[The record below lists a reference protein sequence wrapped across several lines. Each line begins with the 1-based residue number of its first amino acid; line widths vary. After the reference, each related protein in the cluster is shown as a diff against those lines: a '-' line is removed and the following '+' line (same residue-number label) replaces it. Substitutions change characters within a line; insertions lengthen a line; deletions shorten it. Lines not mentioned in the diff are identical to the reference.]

1 MLRAARGCGT
11 GEVVAGEGQQT
22 VRRVQH
28 VATAGGGFQSHHFQ
42 GLGAR
47 FAEAGADILAE
58 AGGIAEAAQ
67 RGVRIQQI
75 TERLGL
81 FREGIVALALVGA
94 LDEIQ
99 IGQYLGHGAVAA
111 LRVIQTGGDG
121 RQVARIFRA
130 HIEQRAVG
138 LQAQQRRCQRPQRH
152 EFLVTGE
159 GQHETVVTG
168 GVQVIELLFGNDVA
182 QGVLGEAQQH
192 HVVGIGQRA
201 DLLAEAV
208 GGLARQG
215 HDFQA
220 LLVTSQGDTR
230 HRRKGHRR
238 QLRQVVA
245 LLAHRLAHHRDLLQ
259 RDLGEVVVAIEGAG
273 QAHAD
278 EQRIGDRQRGLDGA
292 DVQAA
297 AEVGALQTR
306 QIQLAGGTGRM
317 LLGVQ
322 QGQRGGG
329 HALTARA
336 YLGVIVGTHCGAG
349 ARGVG
354 DRAVVVDRGGAGG
367 GFHGVF
373 QAQHV
378 VSMHGPAEL
387 AARTGAYRGR
397 MRGVLDHGAQHLAHA
412 VARLDHGQAF
422 VGGGAGPDVRPAVVV
437 PGAVDAAGVAQI
449 RALACV
455 KSLGGC
461 LRGGHVEGFLYPGL
475 RHTAPQ
481 ALHVGTGMRMAGT
494 NHDVGGRHAG
504 GAGHR
509 CAQILL
515 DDVAR
520 TDRVQG
526 DEHQL
531 GADILGTGFGQVE
544 GPHPGV
550 LLQFLVA
557 VRGKV
562 AAVVG
567 PLGGRIRQTVPGYAG
582 RVTEP
587 RIGAEHGL
595 GALEGF
601 ERPETEAAQVEAL
614 GNIGA
619 QAGFGDTGD
628 MQVRRRNP
636 LLGGAGTEM
645 PGLAV
650 QRHGAAI
657 LHGDPQAVADGL
669 ALVTNHVQGEDQ
681 LGLGVHV
688 RCLELG
694 NQGIG
699 IDQLHAG
706 AAELGPLHA
715 AQIAVGI
722 AGITRQ
728 RHQHIVEHD
737 LVVAGVHAG
746 QLIDMQHGNQ
756 QRIAGAAAIA
766 VVHADAEA
774 QRGVLGHFGCGE
786 AGIGAVGAA
795 QAHGRAG
802 GLCPAVAEAVAVG
815 ITGLGKQIDQAAFGQ
830 LQVIA
835 DAEHRQLV
843 DVAHGDEHGIG
854 GAATLAIIHAH
865 FQFHCAVGRDFG
877 RGERNGVGVRAGEA
891 ELRAA
896 GLGPAVAEA
905 VAVRVAGLR
914 GQTDLRAF
922 IQEAVGTGIHYRQLV
937 DDLGGGHQHAHAI
950 AVAQP
955 GAGQG
960 AEFEYQGL
968 GLRRRRRG
976 KAGGVAVGVQ
986 ADLRTGNLA
995 PVALADLRAAQLH
1008 YAGEGDRCGCSNAL
1022 ILAGGHQRLASGRVV
1037 RQAYAGFDGFRHVTG
1052 AVGNGDAQAQL
1063 LRIGI
1068 RGQGHAYGDGGGD
1081 RLGAAAQTDP
1091 EQLATAGQLD
1101 EGSRGAAAVGG
1112 AHVHGDQHFVAG
1124 IAEDHAGR
1132 TYSGRQRRCGGRRKV
1147 AVGDSG
1153 AGNRELG
1160 LGRRRRLRAAVTAAT
1175 TSTASREQ
1183 QRKTENPTALG
1194 GSSNI
1199 HGCVHLSLVL
1209 CDDTKMVPFRPMP
1222 SRLIPSPPHPRD
1234 PVL

>member
-192 HVVGIGQRA
+192 HVVGVGQRT

-208 GGLARQG
+208 GGLTRQG

-220 LLVTSQGDTR
+220 LLITTQGDAR
-230 HRRKGHRR
+230 HRREGHRR

-412 VARLDHGQAF
+412 VPRLDHAQAF
-422 VGGGAGPDVRPAVVV
+422 VGGGAGPNVRPAVVV
-437 PGAVDAAGVAQI
+437 PGAINTAGVAQVGT
-449 RALACV
+449 LARV
-455 KSLGGC
+455 EGLRGC
-461 LRGGHVEGFLYPGL
+461 LRGGHVEGFLDPGL
-475 RHTAPQ
+475 RHAAPQ
-481 ALHVGTGMRMAGT
+481 ALHIGTGVRMAGT
-494 NHDVGGRHAG
+494 DHDVGRRHAG

-515 DDVAR
+515 NDVAGAY
-520 TDRVQG
+520 RVQG
-526 DEHQL
+526 DEQQL
-531 GADILGTGFGQVE
+531 GAGILGAGFGQVE

-550 LLQFLVA
+550 FLQLLVA
-557 VRGKV
+557 VCGEV

-567 PLGGRIRQTVPGYAG
+567 PLGGRIRKAGAGLAG
-582 RVTEP
+582 RITEP
-587 RIGAEHGL
+587 RVGAEYGL
-595 GALEGF
+595 GALGGLEG
-601 ERPETEAAQVEAL
+601 PEAEAAQVEAL
-614 GNIGA
+614 GDIGT
-619 QAGFGDTGD
+619 QAGLGNTGD
-628 MQVRRRNP
+628 MQIRRGDL
-636 LLGGAGTEM
+636 LLGCAGAEM
-645 PGLAV
+645 PGLAG

-657 LHGDPQAVADGL
+657 LHSDPQAVADRL
-669 ALVTNHVQGEDQ
+669 ALVTDHIQGEDQ
-681 LGLGVHV
+681 LGLGIHV
-688 RCLELG
+688 RRLELG

-699 IDQLHAG
+699 IDELHAG

-722 AGITRQ
+722 TGIAGQ
-728 RHQHIVEHD
+728 RHQHVVEHD

-746 QLIDMQHGNQ
+746 QLVDMQNGDQ
-756 QRIAGAAAIA
+756 QRVAGAAAIA
-766 VVHADAEA
+766 VVDADAEA
-774 QRGVLGHFGCGE
+774 QRDVLGHLGRGK
-786 AGIGAVGAA
+786 AGVGAVGAA
-795 QAHGRAG
+795 QTHGRAG
-802 GLCPAVAEAVAVG
+802 GLGPAVAEAVAVG
-815 ITGLGKQIDQAAFGQ
+815 ITGFGNQIDQAAFGQ

-835 DAEHRQLV
+835 SAEHRQLV
-843 DVAHGDEHGIG
+843 DVANCDDHGIG
-854 GAATLAIIHAH
+854 GAATPAIIHAD
-865 FQFHCAVGRDFG
+865 FQFHGAVGSDLG
-877 RGERNGVGVRAGEA
+877 RGKGHGVGVRAGEA

-896 GLGPAVAEA
+896 GLGPAVAET
-905 VAVRVAGLR
+905 VAVRVTALS
-914 GQTDLRAF
+914 GQADLRTLV
-922 IQEAVGTGIHYRQLV
+922 QELVGTGIHGRQLV
-937 DDLGGGHQHAHAI
+937 DDLGGSHQHAHAI
-950 AVAQP
+950 AVGQP
-955 GAGQG
+955 GAGLG
-960 AEFEYQGL
+960 TEFEYQGL
-968 GLRRRRRG
+968 GLRCGRCG
-976 KAGGVAVGVQ
+976 KAGVVAFRSER
-986 ADLRTGNLA
+986 DLRAGNLA
-995 PVALADLRAAQLH
+995 PGPFADLRAAQLH
-1008 YAGEGDRCGCSNAL
+1008 HAGKTDGCRCSHAL
-1022 ILAGGHQRLASGRVV
+1022 ILAGGHQRLARGRVV
-1037 RQAYAGFDGFRHVTG
+1037 RQAYAGFDGFGNITG
-1052 AVGNGDAQAQL
+1052 AVGNGHAQAQF

-1068 RGQGHAYGDGGGD
+1068 GGQRDSYGDRGGHG
-1081 RLGAAAQTDP
+1081 LGAAAQADP
-1091 EQLATAGQLD
+1091 EQFAAARQLD
-1101 EGSRGAAAVGG
+1101 EGRRGAAAVGG
-1112 AHVHGDQHFVAG
+1112 GHVHGDQHFVAG

-1132 TYSGRQRRCGGRRKV
+1132 AYSGRQRRRGRRRQV
-1147 AVGDSG
+1147 AVGDG
-1153 AGNRELG
+1153 GPGNRELG
-1160 LGRRRRLRAAVTAAT
+1160 LGWRRCLRAAVAAAAT
-1175 TSTASREQ
+1175 SAACRNKQ
-1183 QRKTENPTALG
+1183 
-1194 GSSNI
+1194 
-1199 HGCVHLSLVL
+1199 
-1209 CDDTKMVPFRPMP
+1209 
-1222 SRLIPSPPHPRD
+1222 
-1234 PVL
+1234 